1 LNQGLTSSIKETNLK
16 KLTKLQKIRREASH
30 LLGILFGSIFFA
42 MGYSWFLLPHNIA
55 PGGVGGISQILAQF
69 TGLPNGVLMIIINIP
84 LFVVAIMLVGKQ
96 FGAKSIYGMLVSAT
110 MTDLMSIPMLH
121 RMGVIFHDLAKHT
134 FVVNGRTIYAM
145 FGPEDMLL
153 SAVAGSVLLGIGLGI
168 IFRFRGSTGGTD
180 IPVALIKQKSGLSI
194 GNAYYIVETGII
206 ILVAAF
212 FKDPKILIWG
222 SMNLFLASRVTD
234 LASEGMPYVKGVF
247 IISQHSDEIKEEIYQ
262 KLDRGITYF
271 KGMGGY
277 AKKEV
282 DILFCVMSRGQVPVL
297 TDLVKDI
304 DRNAFMIVTDV
315 YDVLGYG
322 FKSRKLD
329 LRDE

>member
-1 LNQGLTSSIKETNLK
+1 MK

-121 RMGVIFHDLAKHT
+121 RMGIIFHDLAKHT

-234 LASEGMPYVKGVF
+234 LASKVCLTLKVCLSSVSTQTRLRKRSIKNWIEASPISKAWAVMP
-247 IISQHSDEIKEEIYQ
+247 
-262 KLDRGITYF
+262 
-271 KGMGGY
+271 
-277 AKKEV
+277 KEV

>member
-1 LNQGLTSSIKETNLK
+1 MK
-16 KLTKLQKIRREASH
+16 KLTRFQKVKREASH

-55 PGGVGGISQILAQF
+55 PGGVGGISQVLAQF
-69 TGLPNGVLMIIINIP
+69 TGLPNGMLMILINIP
-84 LFVVAIMLVGKQ
+84 LFLLAIIFVGKH
-96 FGAKSIYGMLVSAT
+96 FGAKSIYGMFISAS
-110 MTDLMSIPMLH
+110 MTDILSIPMLH
-121 RMGVIFHDLAKHT
+121 KMGFIKELAKYT
-134 FVVNGRTIYAM
+134 FTVNNRTFYAM
-145 FGPEDMLL
+145 LSPDDMLL

-206 ILVAAF
+206 ILVASF

-222 SMNLFLASRVTD
+222 SINLFIASKITD
-234 LASEGMPYVKGVF
+234 LASEGMPYVKGVY
-247 IISQHSDEIKEEIYQ
+247 IISKYSDEIKEEVYD

-277 AKKEV
+277 AKKDV
-282 DILFCVMSRGQVPVL
+282 DILFCVMNRSQVPL
-297 TDLVKDI
+297 ITDLVRDV
-304 DRNAFMIVTDV
+304 DPDAFMIVTDV

-329 LRDE
+329 LRDKKTK